1 MGGQR
6 RLWRARPSGRLAAAS
21 LLVAAL
27 ATALISS
34 EAVDAGRPQQSSRPN
49 VVVIT
54 TDDQT
59 VESLRVMANVNRML
73 VAQGT
78 TFANSF
84 ATFPLCCPSRATFL
98 TGQYSHN
105 HGVVG
110 NSYFNGLARLDQSN
124 TLPVWLSKAGY
135 STIFVGKYLNG
146 YGRTQPKAI
155 PPGWTEW
162 YGGLRMAYLDH
173 TMNRNGRIV
182 RYRGRDAYQSD
193 VYGRTA
199 VEAIL
204 RHGPGARPFFLWL
217 SFFAPHVGG
226 PPDLD
231 DPVGLATPSPAPR
244 HRDLFA
250 LEALPTPESF
260 GETDAS
266 DKPAGIQSRRLLGN
280 DDVAALQESYRQRL
294 ESLLAVDEAIASVVD
309 ALRATRALGRTLI
322 VFTSDNG
329 FFHGEHRV
337 RSGKELIYEPSI
349 RVPLVVRGPGVP
361 KRLRLEQP
369 VGNIDLA
376 PTIAAAT
383 GIRPGRVF
391 DGRPLQPLLA
401 DPGLEWGRDLLIER
415 GPGSSGLGQRMV
427 TAIRTPRYLYAV
439 HATGE
444 RELYDLDR
452 DPLELAS
459 LHGSSELAEVE
470 SELARRLATL
480 QDCVGAACSPAPAL
494 ELSVTAQ
501 GCTRTAV
508 VGGDDAGR
516 VDYVDLGAGAAV
528 VVRDADP
535 PFDRE
540 LPADLAGPMLRGRVV
555 LTDGRR
561 LTLDRPLPS
570 CR

>member
-1 MGGQR
+1 M
-6 RLWRARPSGRLAAAS
+6 LAAA
-21 LLVAAL
+21 L
-27 ATALISS
+27 AS
-34 EAVDAGRPQQSSRPN
+34 ERVDAGPGPQPNRPN
-49 VVVIT
+49 IVVIT

-59 VESLRVMANVNRML
+59 VESLRVMTNVNAML

-124 TLPVWLSKAGY
+124 TLPVWLRKAGY

-155 PPGWTEW
+155 PPGWSDW
-162 YGGLRMAYLDH
+162 NGGLRMAYLDH

-182 RYRGRDAYQSD
+182 RYTGGDTYQSD

-199 VEAIL
+199 VEAIY
-204 RHGPGARPFFLWL
+204 RHSRSGRPFFLWL
-217 SFFAPHVGG
+217 SFFAPHAGG
-226 PPDLD
+226 PADVD
-231 DPVGLATPSPAPR
+231 DPLGLPTPSPAPR

-260 GETDAS
+260 SETDAS
-266 DKPAGIQSRRLLGN
+266 DKPAAIQSRRLLGS
-280 DDVAALQESYRQRL
+280 DDLTALQESYRQRL
-294 ESLLAVDEAIASVVD
+294 ESLLAVDEAVASVVD
-309 ALRATRALGRTLI
+309 ALRATRMLGRTLI

-337 RSGKELIYEPSI
+337 RNGKELIYEPSI

-376 PTIAAAT
+376 PTIALAA
-383 GIRPGRVF
+383 GVRPGRVF
-391 DGRPLQPLLA
+391 DGRALQPLFA
-401 DPGLEWGRDLLIER
+401 DSGLEWGRDLLIER
-415 GPGSSGLGQRMV
+415 GPGSSGLGPRLV
-427 TAIRTPRYLYAV
+427 TAIRTPRYLYAA

-444 RELYDLDR
+444 RELYDLDH
-452 DPLELAS
+452 DPLELSS
-459 LHGSSELAEVE
+459 LHGSHDVADIET
-470 SELARRLATL
+470 ELARRLATL
-480 QDCVGAACSPAPAL
+480 QDCAGATCWAGPAL
-494 ELSVTAQ
+494 DLSVAAD
-501 GCTRTAV
+501 GCTRKALL
-508 VGGDDAGR
+508 GGDDVGR
-516 VDYVDLGAGAAV
+516 VDYVELGADGPDAV
-528 VVRDADP
+528 RVDQP
-535 PFDRE
+535 PFE
-540 LPADLAGPMLRGRVV
+540 AKLPAELAGPMLRARVV

-561 LTLDRPLPS
+561 LTLDRPLPP